1 MTIRALKKATLVG
14 MLEEKAQALDALQA
28 LGAVHILPLAKQAGS
43 LEWSDD
49 LGVTPEQLRTA
60 LHYLAS
66 CPRKR
71 RQVTSERHFDLA
83 AVVNQVLKRRR
94 RRMRLEEQRDALV
107 KRIKDL
113 TPWGSFELPGEHG
126 LLGERLWFYLVPN
139 YRMNEVEKS
148 DLVWSVVHRDNRHT
162 YVAVIAE
169 EEPRTNQ
176 MPVPRTHTGSVPLV
190 TLERELQDIE
200 IELESLDGEREADT
214 RWLYM
219 LERSLAGN
227 ADAAERAEVGANT
240 LDRDGVFALQGWID
254 SGRSDELRAFAERHG
269 LALILDEPEPD
280 ELPPTLLENPP
291 LLSGGE
297 DVVRFYQ
304 MPGYRAWDPSRV
316 VFFSFATFFAL
327 ILSDAGYA
335 LMLIAV
341 LAFYWRRMGQSD
353 TGKRLRV
360 LGATLAGFSFVYGV
374 LVGSYFGA
382 QAPFHLLG
390 SMQVLDVNDFDSM
403 MNLSIF
409 IGAGH
414 LVIANGING
423 WRRRSSPVALASGGW
438 ILMIL
443 AGLLLWQRGPS
454 VPIWMLGGIG
464 LLLVFACSSER
475 RGTDPRTLLFRALDG
490 LLALT
495 GLSSMFGDVLS
506 YLRLFALGLA
516 SASLALTFN
525 QLAQDV
531 ATALPGMGV
540 LLEVL
545 ILVVGHLLN
554 FVLAVVSGVIHGLRL
569 NLIEFYNWSL
579 SDEGYAFQ
587 PFAKREVNPWI
598 T

>member
-1 MTIRALKKATLVG
+1 MSIRPLFKVTLIG
-14 MLEEKAQALDALQA
+14 MLEEKARALDALQS
-28 LGAVHILPLAKQAGS
+28 LGLVHIVPLASRPPEKPPQ
-43 LEWSDD
+43 D
-49 LGVTPEQLRTA
+49 LGVTPEQLRLA

-66 CPRKR
+66 CPNKR
-71 RQVTSERHFDLA
+71 RQVVTERHFDLVE
-83 AVVNQVLKRRR
+83 VVHHVLEKRHRR
-94 RRMRLEEQRDALV
+94 LKLEEQRDALV
-107 KRIKDL
+107 KRIRDL
-113 TPWGSFELPGEHG
+113 TPWGSFELPGEQG
-126 LLGERLWFYLVPN
+126 LYGQLLWFYLVPN
-139 YRMNEVEKS
+139 YRMKEVEKAN
-148 DLVWSVVHRDNRHT
+148 LVWSQVHRDNRHT

-176 MPVPRTHTGSVPLV
+176 MPVPRTHTGSIPLT
-190 TLERELQDIE
+190 TLEHQLQDIE
-200 IELESLDGEREADT
+200 IELELLDGEREADT
-214 RWLYM
+214 RWLY
-219 LERSLAGN
+219 LLQRSLAGN
-227 ADAAERAEVGANT
+227 ADAAERAEVADQT
-240 LDRDGVFALQGWID
+240 LDRDGVFAIQGWVD
-254 SGRSDELRAFAERHG
+254 TAREEELTAFAERNG
-269 LALILDEPEPD
+269 LALLLHQPTDD
-280 ELPPTLLENPP
+280 ELPPTLLDNPAA
-291 LLSGGE
+291 LSGGE

-335 LMLIAV
+335 LMLALV
-341 LAFYWRRMGQSD
+341 LGFYWKRMGESD
-353 TGKRLRV
+353 AGQRLRI
-360 LGATLAGFSFVYGV
+360 LGSTLALFSLVYGV

-382 QAPFHLLG
+382 GPPLG
-390 SMQVLDVNDFDSM
+390 WLESVKVLDVNDFNSM

-409 IGAGH
+409 VGAAH
-414 LVIANGING
+414 LVIANGINA
-423 WRRRSSPVALASGGW
+423 WRLRGRLPAFASGGW
-438 ILMIL
+438 ILVII
-443 AGLLLWQRGPS
+443 AGLMLWQ
-454 VPIWMLGGIG
+454 LGGSAPIYALGGTG

-475 RGTDPRTLLFRALDG
+475 KGRDGKTLALRVFDG

-525 QLAQDV
+525 QLASEV
-531 ATALPGMGV
+531 AAALPGMGV

-545 ILVVGHLLN
+545 ILIVGHLLN

-579 SDEGYAFQ
+579 SDEGYLFQ